1 MLIAGHTALAY
12 PPSLAW
18 CYSGIARLTNGSR
31 HTIETYP
38 GTSPLDEGAPIR
50 SEALPDRW
58 HGLLVRL
65 RCIAQPQIVCKA
77 LLAARLVGTVLVS
90 LNQGDVWL
98 SGHVTTRGLVKSL
111 LTPINSIEQM
121 TSGNDKRFS
130 GEIPG
135 AYRRSQTGIWR
146 HSLS

>member
-1 MLIAGHTALAY
+1 M
-12 PPSLAW
+12 
-18 CYSGIARLTNGSR
+18 
-31 HTIETYP
+31 
-38 GTSPLDEGAPIR
+38 R

-77 LLAARLVGTVLVS
+77 LLTARLVS

-98 SGHVTTRGLVKSL
+98 SGHVTTRVLVKSL
-111 LTPINSIEQM
+111 LTPINSIERM
-121 TSGNDKRFS
+121 PLGHDKRFS
-130 GEIPG
+130 GELPG

-146 HSLS
+146 YSSR

>member
-1 MLIAGHTALAY
+1 M
-12 PPSLAW
+12 
-18 CYSGIARLTNGSR
+18 
-31 HTIETYP
+31 
-38 GTSPLDEGAPIR
+38 R

-98 SGHVTTRGLVKSL
+98 SGHVTTRVLVKSL
-111 LTPINSIEQM
+111 LTPIKSIERM
-121 TSGNDKRFS
+121 TLGNDKRFS
-130 GEIPG
+130 GELPG
-135 AYRRSQTGIWR
+135 AYWRSQTGIWR
-146 HSLS
+146 YSSR